1 LIEVAG
7 IVEIAESERSLMKS
21 TVRVMQP
28 VASARALNKEYRRG
42 AERIQALRDIDLDLD
57 PGGFYCVLGPSGAGK
72 TTLLN
77 LLGVMDVPTSGT
89 LSVVGQTISD
99 AGRVR
104 LSEGSRDRLRREN
117 IGFIFTEF
125 FLLPTLTAIEN
136 VQMPLLWADKG
147 DQRYAV
153 ELLKRVGLGHRLTH
167 RPAELSGGE
176 MQRVAIARALINR
189 PKLLLADEP
198 TGNVD
203 TKTRDSI
210 FELFRELKADGL
222 AIVLATHDR
231 ELAGRIDQL
240 IRLHQGCI
248 VKGKGTEP

>member
-1 LIEVAG
+1 LR
-7 IVEIAESERSLMKS
+7 IAERSP
-21 TVRVMQP
+21 MQP
-28 VASARALNKEYRRG
+28 TEQSMRAVASARVVGKVYWRG
-42 AERIQALRDIDLDLD
+42 AEQIQALRDVNLDLD

-77 LLGVMDVPTSGT
+77 LLGLMDVPTTGT
-89 LSVVGQTISD
+89 LSVVRQTVSS

-104 LSEGSRDRLRREN
+104 LSEGARDRVLREN

-136 VQMPLLWADKG
+136 VQMPLLWADKK
-147 DQRYAV
+147 DQQYAV
-153 ELLKRVGLGHRLTH
+153 DLLTNLGLGHRLNH

-203 TKTRDSI
+203 TRTRDSI
-210 FELFRELKADGL
+210 FELFQQLNADGL
-222 AIVLATHDR
+222 TIVLATHDL
-231 ELAGRIDQL
+231 ELARRCDQL
-240 IRLHQGCI
+240 IRLHEGCI
-248 VKGKGTEP
+248 SHGKAV